1 MFCDLVGS
9 TSLSEQLDPEGLRE
23 VLRDYQAACAKDVRR
38 FEGYIAR
45 YFGDGLLVYFGYPIA
60 HEDDAQRA
68 VRSGLGILRAIERLN
83 VRLEPNMAQR
93 LQVQLGIHAGPVVAE
108 DMAKGGALESMAIV
122 GKTPNIAAR
131 IEGLAAPNTIVIS
144 TATYRLIQG
153 FFECQNLGKHA
164 LKGISQPMTVYRVL
178 HESAT
183 RSRLDVAQT
192 TGLTSLV
199 GR

>member
-1 MFCDLVGS
+1 
-9 TSLSEQLDPEGLRE
+9 
-23 VLRDYQAACAKDVRR
+23 
-38 FEGYIAR
+38 
-45 YFGDGLLVYFGYPIA
+45 
-60 HEDDAQRA
+60 
-68 VRSGLGILRAIERLN
+68 
-83 VRLEPNMAQR
+83 
-93 LQVQLGIHAGPVVAE
+93 
-108 DMAKGGALESMAIV
+108 MAIV

-131 IEGLAAPNTIVIS
+131 IEGRAAPNTIVIS